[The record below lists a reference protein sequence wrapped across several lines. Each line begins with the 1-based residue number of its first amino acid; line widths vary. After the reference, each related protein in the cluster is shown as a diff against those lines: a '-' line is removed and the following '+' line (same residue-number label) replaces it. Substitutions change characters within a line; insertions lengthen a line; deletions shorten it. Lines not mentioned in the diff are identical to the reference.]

1 MRKEMD
7 YEREQPRTSTE
18 KNREIAGLNDP
29 RFRSVRKAQP
39 KAETRRATGI
49 VKNSPCPTR
58 KRNLTIA
65 LKKAKSFSERFEI
78 TYAYAILEYEI
89 LQSKLKLRK
98 TLPCDPKYVHPP
110 KKPKIQLSQTEAGIL
125 EALRFGEQP
134 AEIVALIAKSNV
146 KRVESIMHRMSMQN
160 KVIRRRVVPDTRF
173 RGHWMY
179 SLPEENIRGES

>member
-7 YEREQPRTSTE
+7 HEREQPRTSTE

-29 RFRSVRKAQP
+29 RFRTVRKAEP
-39 KAETRRATGI
+39 KAETRRAPGI

-78 TYAYAILEYEI
+78 TYAYAILEYEV
-89 LQSKLKLRK
+89 LQSKLKHRK

-110 KKPKIQLSQTEAGIL
+110 RKPKPQTSETEKAIFRAL
-125 EALRFGEQP
+125 EHGEQP
-134 AEIVALIAKSNV
+134 AEIVAMIAKSNV
-146 KRVESIMHRMSMQN
+146 KRVESIMHRLSMQN
-160 KVIRRRVVPDTRF
+160 KIVRRRVVPDTRF

-179 SLPEENIRGES
+179 SLPEVSK

>member
-7 YEREQPRTSTE
+7 YERQQPRTSTE
-18 KNREIAGLNDP
+18 KNEETAGLNDP
-29 RFRSVRKAQP
+29 RFRSVRKAEP
-39 KAETRRATGI
+39 KAEVRRTTGP

-58 KRNLTIA
+58 KNKFKRA
-65 LKKAKSFSERFEI
+65 LGKATSLKEKYEI
-78 TYAYAILEYEI
+78 TYAYTLLEFEI
-89 LQSKLKLRK
+89 LQNKLKRRG
-98 TLPCDPKYVHPP
+98 TLPSDPKHIHAPR
-110 KKPKIQLSQTEAGIL
+110 KPKIQLSQTEAGIL

-179 SLPEENIRGES
+179 SLPEENK

>member
-1 MRKEMD
+1 MNKEMD

-29 RFRSVRKAQP
+29 RFRTVRKAEP
-39 KAETRRATGI
+39 KAETRRVTGI

-65 LKKAKSFSERFEI
+65 LKKAKSKRERFEI
-78 TYAYAILEYEI
+78 TYAYAILEYEV

-110 KKPKIQLSQTEAGIL
+110 KKPKVMLSDTEKVIYRAL
-125 EALRFGEQP
+125 EHGEQP
-134 AEIVALIAKSNV
+134 AEIVAMIADASVKSI
-146 KRVESIMHRMSMQN
+146 EAIMHRMSMQN
-160 KVIRRRVVPDTRF
+160 SIVRRRVTPLESKY
-173 RGHWMY
+173 RGYWMY
-179 SLPEENIRGES
+179 SLPKKNT